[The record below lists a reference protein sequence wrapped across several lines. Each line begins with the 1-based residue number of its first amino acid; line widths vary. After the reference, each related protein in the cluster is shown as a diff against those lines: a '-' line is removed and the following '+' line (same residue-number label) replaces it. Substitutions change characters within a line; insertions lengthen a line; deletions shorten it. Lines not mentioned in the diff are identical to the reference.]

1 MQVHQDKLKFSQEDL
16 DENYNEMLTA
26 FTNIQKDYQEYET
39 ETALPRSEDLEI
51 QALNLAMETIGTLS
65 GDIYRESGRKIR
77 IRASRILRELTDGK
91 FIEVFRDNQQ
101 HIMLDTEQG
110 QAELEKFSHG

>member
-39 ETALPRSEDLEI
+39 ETALPRSR
-51 QALNLAMETIGTLS
+51 GS
-65 GDIYRESGRKIR
+65 
-77 IRASRILRELTDGK
+77 
-91 FIEVFRDNQQ
+91 
-101 HIMLDTEQG
+101 
-110 QAELEKFSHG
+110 